1 MTFGSSPIVG
11 AAQTLLSL
19 TQASSTFH
27 VSLATLG
34 KFDLHAV
41 KVKVKVKVK
50 AKQPV
55 YRPEGSKRFRFPNFM
70 TIGT

>member
-1 MTFGSSPIVG
+1 VYFCSPIVG

-19 TQASSTFH
+19 TQACSTTY

-50 AKQPV
+50 TKQPL
-55 YRPEGSKRFRFPNFM
+55 YRPEDPRRFRFPNFM
-70 TIGT
+70 TIST

>member
-41 KVKVKVKVK
+41 KVKVK

>member
-1 MTFGSSPIVG
+1 MSARVYFCSPIVG

-19 TQASSTFH
+19 TQASSTIY

-34 KFDLHAV
+34 KFDLLAV
-41 KVKVKVKVK
+41 KVKT
-50 AKQPV
+50 KQNL
-55 YRPEGSKRFRFPNFM
+55 YRPEDSRRFRFQNFM